1 MAWIE
6 YDQWMSEVVNEKY
19 TRFELTT
26 NGIICYNL
34 NKYTHAVGLL
44 CALHFAEALT
54 VCCVYQTK

>member
-1 MAWIE
+1 
-6 YDQWMSEVVNEKY
+6 MSEVVNEKY